1 MHWLEP
7 VILALTVEKLRQEEW
22 QAFKVSLV
30 YMVSKHTERETQVL
44 RVLYQPREGK
54 WWEYDCVVPLHSPKV
69 EQPPSTVD

>member
-30 YMVSKHTERETQVL
+30 YMVRPCLKANIQKERPKSSECYTSPERESGGNMTVQCLCIV
-44 RVLYQPREGK
+44 PR
-54 WWEYDCVVPLHSPKV
+54 
-69 EQPPSTVD
+69 